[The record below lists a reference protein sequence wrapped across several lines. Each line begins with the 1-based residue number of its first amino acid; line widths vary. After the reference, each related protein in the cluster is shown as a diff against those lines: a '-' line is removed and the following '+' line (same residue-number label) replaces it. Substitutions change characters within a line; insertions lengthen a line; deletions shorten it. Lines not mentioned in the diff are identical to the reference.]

1 MKNLNTNE
9 STSFESSLGSPTKPS
24 QTYELQKPKQ
34 LFFVN
39 SIEDIPQP
47 LTNTIINLGPVPKV
61 QTPEKKSSKKKIT
74 LDSGLKSQKIKKI
87 NKKKHILDFDSLFK
101 NIILM
106 GNKSAKSQ
114 NKKIKNSVSKSKC
127 KLIGT
132 KRIRNISNKDTCIK
146 SKFNIIFI
154 TIYMFVNLGIN
165 IKKRKIENKISS
177 NKSKGKSNNNNNIS
191 SNHSNIYDIN
201 NFFSC
206 AIKIREKSI
215 THNVICPS
223 FEELSPEFFEDNNI
237 EVSKLSFLIYFYRTM
252 KKFLMKPI

>member
-39 SIEDIPQP
+39 SIEDPPQP
-47 LTNTIINLGPVPKV
+47 LTNTIINLGPAPKT
-61 QTPEKKSSKKKIT
+61 QTPEKKNPKKKIE
-74 LDSGLKSQKIKKI
+74 LSSGLKSQKIKKI

-114 NKKIKNSVSKSKC
+114 HKKIKNSVSKSKY

-146 SKFNIIFI
+146 SK
-154 TIYMFVNLGIN
+154 
-165 IKKRKIENKISS
+165 
-177 NKSKGKSNNNNNIS
+177 
-191 SNHSNIYDIN
+191 
-201 NFFSC
+201 
-206 AIKIREKSI
+206 
-215 THNVICPS
+215 
-223 FEELSPEFFEDNNI
+223 
-237 EVSKLSFLIYFYRTM
+237 
-252 KKFLMKPI
+252 

>member
-39 SIEDIPQP
+39 SIEDTPQP
-47 LTNTIINLGPVPKV
+47 LTNTIINLGPPPKPHS
-61 QTPEKKSSKKKIT
+61 PEKKNHKKKIE

-101 NIILM
+101 NIILQ
-106 GNKSAKSQ
+106 GNKSGKSQ
-114 NKKIKNSVSKSKC
+114 KKKIKISVSKSKC
-127 KLIGT
+127 KLIGS
-132 KRIRNISNKDTCIK
+132 KRIRNLSYKDTSNK
-146 SKFNIIFI
+146 SKQHIIFI
-154 TIYMFVNLGIN
+154 IIFLFVNLGIN

-177 NKSKGKSNNNNNIS
+177 HKSKGKSNNNNNIS
-191 SNHSNIYDIN
+191 STNYNIYDIN

-215 THNVICPS
+215 SHNVLCPS

-237 EVSKLSFLIYFYRTM
+237 EVS
-252 KKFLMKPI
+252 